1 MTPESVLTLQKIM
14 DYCHD
19 KWEETNQQPPE
30 SPWPTADVLS
40 GKKMAYNDVLQYI
53 RKLISDEL

>member
-1 MTPESVLTLQKIM
+1 MTPESILTLQKIM

-19 KWEETNQQPPE
+19 KWEDVNQQAPA
-30 SPWPTADVLS
+30 SPWPTADVLT
-40 GKKMAYNDVLQYI
+40 GQKMAYNDVLQYA